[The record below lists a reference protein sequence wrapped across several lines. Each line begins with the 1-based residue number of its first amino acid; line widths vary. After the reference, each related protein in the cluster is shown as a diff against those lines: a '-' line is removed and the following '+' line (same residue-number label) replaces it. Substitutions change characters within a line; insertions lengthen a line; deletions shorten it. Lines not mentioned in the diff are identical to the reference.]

1 MKTKIIV
8 TEQPFERLGLLQDML
23 QERGLHL
30 ALPEGLTD
38 VICLDPTDK
47 KARESRFVC
56 FWNGKKPIYKPEL
69 PVGTRV
75 VVEA

>member
-8 TEQPFERLGLLQDML
+8 TEQPFERLGLLQNML

-30 ALPEGLTD
+30 ALPGRRIG
-38 VICLDPTDK
+38 VVCLDPTDK
-47 KARESRFVC
+47 ATRSRFVC
-56 FWNGKKPIYKPEL
+56 LWNGKKPVYKPEL
-69 PVGTRV
+69 PAGTRV